1 MAGIKTTSHR
11 SKLGVCLEINDR
23 MSCSQSGFASED
35 SFRALTLRVF
45 SHETPSLS
53 TQAPPLVPYKSTLLA
68 SDLQNASGSNL
79 NTRPCN
85 PAVMAVLTQML
96 LGFCPVRISSSWDSV
111 LLGFRPSGS
120 PVARQPVATIATIR
134 QVRARS
140 LHTFN

>member
-1 MAGIKTTSHR
+1 LAPSW
-11 SKLGVCLEINDR
+11 V
-23 MSCSQSGFASED
+23 FD
-35 SFRALTLRVF
+35 SPIRALTLRVF

-96 LGFCPVRISSSWDSV
+96 LGFCPVRILSCEDFI
-111 LLGFRPSGS
+111 LLGFGPARISSVWESSGPTTGGNNRNNPAGES
-120 PVARQPVATIATIR
+120 AVASHV
-134 QVRARS
+134 
-140 LHTFN
+140 